1 MYVHAMPTVLFFLL
15 IEGSTSTKSQMSQ
28 LLVLS
33 ISSVYP
39 FPQFLDYIFL
49 SYININNVSNIEIA
63 VFLITAS
70 ILIKKKIVLKTQGHI
85 KSGEVTRITN

>member
-70 ILIKKKIVLKTQGHI
+70 ILIKKKNCPENSRTYKI
-85 KSGEVTRITN
+85 R